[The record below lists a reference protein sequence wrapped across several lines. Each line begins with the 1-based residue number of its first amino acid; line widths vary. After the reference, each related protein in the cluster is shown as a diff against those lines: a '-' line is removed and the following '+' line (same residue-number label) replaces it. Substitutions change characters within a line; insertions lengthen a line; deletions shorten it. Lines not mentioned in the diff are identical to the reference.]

1 MYNLP
6 PPYLAP
12 NMFSKSKKF
21 YKNNLYKTPPYNTH
35 TYSKKQSNFN
45 TENTSKHIKSTSKH
59 TSQKELNNNDYN
71 NYDCNY
77 TNNLKKNYE
86 HNNTNNKNDNNNE
99 VLFEILGLKIYFDD
113 VLIICILLFLYQEG
127 IHDEYLF
134 IALILLLLS

>member
-1 MYNLP
+1 MYNLT

-12 NMFSKSKKF
+12 NMFSKSKKL
-21 YKNNLYKTPPYNTH
+21 YKNNLYNTPPYNTH
-35 TYSKKQSNFN
+35 TYSKKQSNYN
-45 TENTSKHIKSTSKH
+45 TENTSKHIKSTLKH
-59 TSQKELNNNDYN
+59 TSQKEPNNND
-71 NYDCNY
+71 D
-77 TNNLKKNYE
+77 
-86 HNNTNNKNDNNNE
+86 NNE